1 MSYSVHAHTEYVEVE
16 TLKEAEEIAQSM
28 AEVFGS
34 AYIINEDTNE
44 VINEY

>member
-1 MSYSVHAHTEYVEVE
+1 MSYSVHSHTEFIIVE
-16 TLKEAEEIAQSM
+16 TLQEAEEIAQSM
-28 AEVFGS
+28 AEALGS